1 MSTET
6 ADVVADDFDVDV
18 TNVNPD
24 SFEQQMANGK
34 LVPEGFYMAFLN
46 GATRGRT
53 EGDPDATPPKPSRAY
68 WKLTF
73 KIVGGVYDGQEVEDS
88 LYAPLGNKAMENRV
102 LLFKHRLGLVK
113 RTADGKAF
121 EPVAGVVD
129 FQDVTDAQ
137 VIISVKH
144 EKYVK
149 KDGGE
154 GASARLD
161 FNGLYSVDD
170 AKAKE
175 KIGKPVE
182 PKADAGGAAN
192 GTTKAKSEPV
202 KKQFNPQTDL

>member
-1 MSTET
+1 MSTESDT
-6 ADVVADDFDVDV
+6 PADEFDIDV
-18 TNVNPD
+18 SKVNPD

-53 EGDPDATPPKPSRAY
+53 EGDADATPPKPARAY

-73 KIVGGVYDGQEVEDS
+73 KIVGGVYNGQEIEDS

-102 LLFKHRLGLVK
+102 LLFKHRLGIIK
-113 RTADGKAF
+113 RTEDGKAF
-121 EPVAGVVD
+121 EAVPGKVD
-129 FQDVTDAQ
+129 FQDVTDAK

-182 PKADAGGAAN
+182 PKATTAAN
-192 GTTKAKSEPV
+192 GTTTAKAEPA
-202 KKQFNPQTDL
+202 KKVFNPATDM